1 MKMCISCF
9 FLALF
14 LLFVCFVL
22 VWFACFYFILLLFFR
37 CLIYFLM
44 RDRKGMGC
52 DWKEDRGNL
61 GGVGRGRNCVQ
72 KILHEKHL
80 FSIKEESN
88 NIKYLHL
95 STDNSAS
102 T

>member
-1 MKMCISCF
+1 
-9 FLALF
+9 
-14 LLFVCFVL
+14 
-22 VWFACFYFILLLFFR
+22 
-37 CLIYFLM
+37 M